1 MPGPKDNALWIA
13 AFATDRQNVADAI
26 ANSVVQ
32 CRLDQSTR
40 AMPISDSDPRVFFAA
55 ERTLLAWL
63 RTGLTIIALG
73 FVVSRFG
80 LFVQLLATQSHGTTP
95 ATHASLSAVLGV
107 AFVIVG
113 ALAILVAAVQ
123 HQRFVATLPQT
134 DLPRAY
140 SSAFAL
146 GLSLLVAVLGMAL
159 AGYLLF
165 TQP

>member
-1 MPGPKDNALWIA
+1 
-13 AFATDRQNVADAI
+13 
-26 ANSVVQ
+26 
-32 CRLDQSTR
+32 
-40 AMPISDSDPRVFFAA
+40 MPIADSDPRVFFAA

-80 LFVQLLATQSHGTTP
+80 LFVRLLEMQSPGSVPTAQTS
-95 ATHASLSAVLGV
+95 TSAALGV

-113 ALAILVAAVQ
+113 TLAVVVAAIQ
-123 HQRFVATLPQT
+123 HQRFIATLPQV

-140 SSAFAL
+140 SRTVALALSLVVAAL
-146 GLSLLVAVLGMAL
+146 GVAL
-159 AGYLLF
+159 AGYLLV